1 MLCDIRLYINN
12 YDAIGYIRKTRYD
25 CLLAEKRTVL
35 VLAEKR
41 AVLVFQN
48 RIHMEILGRMWH
60 MRKPINTYAHFG
72 SGMPQSA
79 QNLLAGWFRRCSSLS
94 LALDGSASVKH
105 WKWSISIPLKQTKQI
120 ALTDIGKYIIT
131 GHEQSNTG
139 EK

>member
-1 MLCDIRLYINN
+1 MAY
-12 YDAIGYIRKTRYD
+12 AKTN
-25 CLLAEKRTVL
+25 L
-35 VLAEKR
+35 
-41 AVLVFQN
+41 
-48 RIHMEILGRMWH
+48 
-60 MRKPINTYAHFG
+60 NTYAHFG

-131 GHEQSNTG
+131 GHEQYDKEMKSMA
-139 EK
+139 EKETESTNVALQSADKSWDRN